1 MLSAMITGKPIS
13 FSGLAKVI
21 KAAFW
26 RGTLRNSAC
35 ELYEADDDVTAE
47 WEVPIPIADGITLRA
62 HIFKPKSLVEKGE
75 KVPVIMCA
83 HPYNNNI
90 CLPLNGKKNC
100 AGMESGVESQWSA
113 PQQYHLIP
121 QAGKPRFSKLTSWE
135 APDPA
140 FWVKNGYAVV
150 NLNLP
155 GFGGSEG
162 DSSCFHPSQSKAY
175 YEAIEWAGEQ
185 DWCTGSVGLNGVS
198 FLAITQYHVSVC
210 RHYGGP
216 PKALKCIS
224 PWEALSCMRRDL
236 MGTNGIDDLGFG
248 AFWWNTEV
256 LPAITGLDMKKKD
269 ELFRKTMRAR
279 PADWTSH
286 EDADEIFA
294 NINVGL
300 GPKDFEKMSTP
311 MLLCLSFSD
320 HGMHTQGSSRC
331 WRNSTNLK
339 ERWLYTHRTGKWD
352 SYYSDE
358 VHEMT
363 LKFMDHYLKGKDN
376 GWEKTPPV
384 RLEVRSAKD
393 VIHEVRYEQAF
404 PLPDTQYIKLF
415 PTTAGMLK
423 EGSSG
428 GDTGEKTYSGSGG
441 SLRFTYTFAEPT
453 ETTGYFKTVLEAE
466 ARDGSPDMCVFVN
479 VFKLD
484 KKGENVPFYGS
495 VGSRIDGVTRGIM
508 RASFRALDL
517 VQETAL

>member
-1 MLSAMITGKPIS
+1 
-13 FSGLAKVI
+13 
-21 KAAFW
+21 
-26 RGTLRNSAC
+26 
-35 ELYEADDDVTAE
+35 
-47 WEVPIPIADGITLRA
+47 
-62 HIFKPKSLVEKGE
+62 
-75 KVPVIMCA
+75 
-83 HPYNNNI
+83 
-90 CLPLNGKKNC
+90 
-100 AGMESGVESQWSA
+100 
-113 PQQYHLIP
+113 
-121 QAGKPRFSKLTSWE
+121 
-135 APDPA
+135 
-140 FWVKNGYAVV
+140 
-150 NLNLP
+150 
-155 GFGGSEG
+155 
-162 DSSCFHPSQSKAY
+162 
-175 YEAIEWAGEQ
+175 
-185 DWCTGSVGLNGVS
+185 
-198 FLAITQYHVSVC
+198 
-210 RHYGGP
+210 
-216 PKALKCIS
+216 
-224 PWEALSCMRRDL
+224 MRRDL

-339 ERWLYTHRTGKWD
+339 ERWPYTHRTRKWD

-428 GDTGEKTYSGSGG
+428 GDTGGKTYSGSGG

-508 RASFRALDL
+508 RASFRALDPERSTEYNPEISFKKQPFKCGEKMLLEIDLCATSCFFDQGESL
-517 VQETAL
+517 VLSVASKEVISSQPYVKSTHGNCGSHVIHMGKSYLQVPKIVKKR